1 MIQKATK
8 DFIEKN
14 EGVKKRFML
23 NDSIIERGDGY
34 HSFYKKVIKAMR
46 KGDSKSFGISLQ
58 NSRKYRSY
66 RIKKKRA
73 CK

>member
-1 MIQKATK
+1 MI
-8 DFIEKN
+8 
-14 EGVKKRFML
+14 

-34 HSFYKKVIKAMR
+34 HSFYKKVIKAI
-46 KGDSKSFGISLQ
+46 KKSDSKSFGVSLQ
-58 NSRKYRSY
+58 NSSKYRSY